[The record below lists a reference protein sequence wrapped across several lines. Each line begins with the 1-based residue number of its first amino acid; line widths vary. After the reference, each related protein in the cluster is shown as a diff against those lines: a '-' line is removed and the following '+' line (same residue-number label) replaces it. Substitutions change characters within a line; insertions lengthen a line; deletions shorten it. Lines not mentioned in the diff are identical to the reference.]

1 MITMIERKGWKMS
14 GETFECE
21 NISTTFPADENSIKS
36 KFVMI
41 FDEIACAV
49 SIDT

>member
-14 GETFECE
+14 GKMLKCE
-21 NISTTFPADENSIKS
+21 NISATFSTDENSIKS

-41 FDEIACAV
+41 FDGIACAV
-49 SIDT
+49 LIDT